1 METKVFCIY
10 ILLGILFDIID
21 LIYHYNECK
30 EITLRDILLCPFFII
45 IWPIPTFLL
54 LIESAGDIKILK
66 KKLYQTMKEITCIQQ
81 YVIDNLIN
89 NKTLS
94 IENLIDAI
102 VKTCSTEQFDNI
114 LTVLIKTQTSCTN
127 KDKVNFVK
135 MNMYISKEVGNET
148 KIQIIKIL
156 REQFNTISLSL
167 KEAKDYIDSCIGEYN
182 IFPKVVTQE
191 KINELIRKLEPY
203 NVSIS
208 TIKLMQQKYCAL

>member
-1 METKVFCIY
+1 
-10 ILLGILFDIID
+10 
-21 LIYHYNECK
+21 
-30 EITLRDILLCPFFII
+30 
-45 IWPIPTFLL
+45 
-54 LIESAGDIKILK
+54 
-66 KKLYQTMKEITCIQQ
+66 MKEITCIQQ

-102 VKTCSTEQFDNI
+102 VKTCSTEQFNNI

-127 KDKVNFVK
+127 KDKVNFENNVK
-135 MNMYISKEVGNET
+135 MNMCISKEVGNET

-156 REQFNTISLSL
+156 INTISLSL

-203 NVSIS
+203 NVSIN
-208 TIKLMQQKYCAL
+208 TIKLMQ

>member
-1 METKVFCIY
+1 
-10 ILLGILFDIID
+10 
-21 LIYHYNECK
+21 
-30 EITLRDILLCPFFII
+30 
-45 IWPIPTFLL
+45 
-54 LIESAGDIKILK
+54 
-66 KKLYQTMKEITCIQQ
+66 MKEISCIQQ

-89 NKTLS
+89 NRTLS

-102 VKTCSTEQFDNI
+102 VKTCSTEQVNNVLI
-114 LTVLIKTQTSCTN
+114 ILIKTQTSCTN

-203 NVSIS
+203 NVSIN
-208 TIKLMQQKYCAL
+208 TIKLMQQKYCTYTVRISINFVGLISQERI

>member
-1 METKVFCIY
+1 
-10 ILLGILFDIID
+10 
-21 LIYHYNECK
+21 
-30 EITLRDILLCPFFII
+30 
-45 IWPIPTFLL
+45 
-54 LIESAGDIKILK
+54 
-66 KKLYQTMKEITCIQQ
+66 MKEITCIQQ

-89 NKTLS
+89 NKRLS
-94 IENLIDAI
+94 IENLIEA
-102 VKTCSTEQFDNI
+102 VTKTCSTEQFNNI

-135 MNMYISKEVGNET
+135 MNMYISKEVSNET

-167 KEAKDYIDSCIGEYN
+167 KEAKDYIDSCIGKYN

-203 NVSIS
+203 NVSIN
-208 TIKLMQQKYCAL
+208 TIKLMQ